1 MVNCS
6 TAFQSF
12 FNVLTC
18 LKTFSAALGILRFT
32 CDHEVPAVH
41 RRLNHNKT
49 DLFSGNSLMI
59 LASYCQYLPSKRSRF
74 SVNWITLHP
83 ALTSLEMSLNLDIGL
98 QQISIGNLA
107 SDRLLVPRG
116 FCWTP
121 EPLAVAY
128 RESQIGVHWVD
139 LSYPWMPH
147 ET

>member
-1 MVNCS
+1 M
-6 TAFQSF
+6 
-12 FNVLTC
+12 
-18 LKTFSAALGILRFT
+18 
-32 CDHEVPAVH
+32 H

-98 QQISIGNLA
+98 QQISIGQSGFGPA
-107 SDRLLVPRG
+107 PVPRG

-128 RESQIGVHWVD
+128 RESQIGFIGLTCPTLGCH
-139 LSYPWMPH
+139 MRH
-147 ET
+147 EGQSKLPFLGIRKKAL